1 MTTND
6 SAKIVSNRLKAVT
19 GVLFVVLALAS
30 CSHTPTAQE
39 LTGMWATVPVVTAR
53 GTTSEEFCFSADGSV
68 EWNTKTPG
76 RTAKQRGTYKLVGDV
91 LTIETPDLETPLKLT
106 SSINLGKLVLTSP
119 KGTTQK
125 YSKVGASCDDQ
136 GK

>member
-1 MTTND
+1 MTTNIP
-6 SAKIVSNRLKAVT
+6 APIVSNRLKAVT
-19 GVLFVVLALAS
+19 GVLFISLTLAS
-30 CSHTPTAQE
+30 CAHTPTTPE

-53 GTTSEEFCFSADGSV
+53 GTTSEEFCFSADGSIQ
-68 EWNTKTPG
+68 WNTRTPG

-106 SSINLGKLVLTSP
+106 SSMNLGKLVLTSP

-125 YSKVGASCDDQ
+125 YSKVGAACDDH